1 MTSWRE
7 VEAAVPEFAERVRRR
22 FDVGVNK
29 AIATL
34 RKDGSPRI
42 SATELEFED
51 GELTLGMMDGSLKLL
66 DVRRDP
72 RVAIHSP
79 TIDAPTDDP
88 DWPGDAKCS
97 GRLIEVAKVDER
109 FPGAGF
115 FRLDVEEVVLTVR
128 GRGRAAAGDRVV
140 APGSRLRAPHARLTG
155 TSSRPSPS
163 AGRDGAPQ
171 PAEAST
177 AC

>member
-1 MTSWRE
+1 ME
-7 VEAAVPEFAERVRRR
+7 QAEPVFAERVRRR
-22 FDVGVNK
+22 FGVGVNK

-51 GELTLGMMDGSLKLL
+51 GELTLGMMGGSLKLL

-79 TIDAPTDDP
+79 TVDAPTGDP
-88 DWPGDAKCS
+88 EWPGDAKMS
-97 GRLIEVAKVDER
+97 GRLIEVAKADDR

-115 FRLDVEEVVLTVR
+115 FRLDVEEVVLTSVDDAAQLLVIESWHP
-128 GRGRAAAGDRVV
+128 GRGYRRRTRA
-140 APGSRLRAPHARLTG
+140 
-155 TSSRPSPS
+155 
-163 AGRDGAPQ
+163 
-171 PAEAST
+171 
-177 AC
+177 